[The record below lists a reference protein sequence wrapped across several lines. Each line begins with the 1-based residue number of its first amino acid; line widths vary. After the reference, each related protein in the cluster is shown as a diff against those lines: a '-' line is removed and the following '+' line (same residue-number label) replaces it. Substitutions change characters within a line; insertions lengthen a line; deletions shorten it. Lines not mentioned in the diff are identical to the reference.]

1 MDEGLPAASPE
12 SAAGKRGEE
21 ETMKRKLAV
30 LATALIAVGL
40 VVQASGASSRDDNI
54 LEFKTMI
61 GVSGP
66 FVGPANPING
76 VPGAGAAWRLDQAN
90 GELRSDGQLEV
101 KVEGL
106 VLVNTGANPQAAFRA
121 VVACQTIVN
130 GQAATASAVTGPFP
144 ATTPGDSKIEAKVD
158 VPSPCFNPAVFV
170 TTGAGD
176 CRRLPA
182 PL

>member
-1 MDEGLPAASPE
+1 
-12 SAAGKRGEE
+12 
-21 ETMKRKLAV
+21 MKKQLAV

-66 FVGPANPING
+66 FVGPTNPING
-76 VPGAGAAWRLDQAN
+76 VPGAGAAWRLDQAK
-90 GELRSDGQLEV
+90 GELRSDGELEV

-106 VLVNTGANPQAAFRA
+106 VLANSGVNPQTAFRA

-130 GQAATASAVTGPFP
+130 GLATTARAVTDPFP
-144 ATTPGDSKIEAKVD
+144 ATTPTGDSKIEAKVD
-158 VPSPCFNPAVFV
+158 VPNPCFNPAVFV
-170 TTGAGD
+170 TNGAGD
-176 CRRLPA
+176 PPRWFAVTGR
-182 PL
+182 